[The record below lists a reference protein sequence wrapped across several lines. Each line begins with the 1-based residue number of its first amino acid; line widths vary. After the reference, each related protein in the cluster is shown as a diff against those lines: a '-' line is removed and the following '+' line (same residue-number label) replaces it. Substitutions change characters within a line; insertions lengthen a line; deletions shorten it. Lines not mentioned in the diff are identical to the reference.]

1 MKRKVLIDFNAK
13 IIISADENK
22 TFAHNEIWRKVA
34 ERIKLLNETDG
45 FSATDILFIQ
55 PSTPNIEPGTP
66 IPGEEQS
73 EE

>member
-13 IIISADENK
+13 IIISADENR

-45 FSATDILFIQ
+45 FSATDILFVP
-55 PSTPNIEPGTP
+55 PSTPVIATDAP
-66 IPGEEQS
+66 ISGEEPN